1 MGKRSNGTRGTN
13 SSNSAKS
20 RKADEG
26 IDKKV
31 DAISFPLYGNT
42 STMAV
47 KVNDVF
53 KQKYQK
59 SEAEKVRASVESTS
73 SFAKPIG
80 KYEYVSVNKMHPTQ
94 EYIGANNLKKIATI
108 NFEANDVPYGVQR
121 NGEIYIIDGHH
132 RVAAAILKGNK
143 KIRILLN

>member
-1 MGKRSNGTRGTN
+1 MDKRSNGTRLTN

-20 RKADEG
+20 RKAYAGGG

-31 DAISFPLYGNT
+31 DAISFPLFGNT

-59 SEAEKVRASVESTS
+59 E
-73 SFAKPIG
+73 
-80 KYEYVSVNKMHPTQ
+80 
-94 EYIGANNLKKIATI
+94 
-108 NFEANDVPYGVQR
+108 
-121 NGEIYIIDGHH
+121 
-132 RVAAAILKGNK
+132 
-143 KIRILLN
+143 

>member
-20 RKADEG
+20 KKADEG

-59 SEAEKVRASVESTS
+59 
-73 SFAKPIG
+73 AK
-80 KYEYVSVNKMHPTQ
+80 
-94 EYIGANNLKKIATI
+94 LKK
-108 NFEANDVPYGVQR
+108 
-121 NGEIYIIDGHH
+121 
-132 RVAAAILKGNK
+132 
-143 KIRILLN
+143 